1 MITIMYKIM
10 IMITIMIM
18 IMIMININI
27 MIMIMIIIMIM
38 INIMSKISMM
48 GSCRACAK
56 LSQRL
61 HSCFLHIYSKGELK
75 SAISWCC

>member
-1 MITIMYKIM
+1 MLML
-10 IMITIMIM
+10 IMIM
-18 IMIMININI
+18 IMIMMLMLI
-27 MIMIMIIIMIM
+27 MIMIMIN

-56 LSQRL
+56 LSQQL